1 MRRLFL
7 PFFEW
12 FLVALSTLHSP
23 TALSTYKLNQLG
35 VTHVVN
41 VAQAPTIS
49 MYPPSDTLKHSKW
62 QDWGAVGG
70 FVRTSEVPI
79 SISNFCEFF
88 HQFVLYDW
96 TRPITGTSGWNS
108 WAFRPT
114 TPSPLT
120 CRATFTSRPVSLT
133 KPFDPEV
140 I

>member
-1 MRRLFL
+1 MIF
-7 PFFEW
+7 
-12 FLVALSTLHSP
+12 VASILYSP

-79 SISNFCEFF
+79 SLNILTVHFENFINLF
-88 HQFVLYDW
+88 L
-96 TRPITGTSGWNS
+96 
-108 WAFRPT
+108 
-114 TPSPLT
+114 
-120 CRATFTSRPVSLT
+120 
-133 KPFDPEV
+133 
-140 I
+140 